1 MFQEILKN
9 LVNRGENKMTLS
21 KEEVGLNIK
30 KARKKHSAEI
40 GKRYTQKMLAEDTGL
55 SQSYIGDIEAGRSY
69 PSTPTANAIA
79 SACNVSLDFIFSQE
93 EKEKGPEATKPETL
107 DKIKNVFSEFLD
119 IVYLPV
125 IGRIPAGVPLLEEE
139 NIETYLPYPK
149 EYDPERHFV
158 LRVFGESMKDA
169 GILNDDLV
177 VIRQQPDAEN
187 GQIVAVRLRDNGVTL
202 KKFYREDDKIVLK
215 PCNDNFEPIELNEDV
230 TIIGIAVS
238 VTKKLA

>member
-1 MFQEILKN
+1 
-9 LVNRGENKMTLS
+9 MTLS

-40 GKRYTQKMLAEDTGL
+40 STRYTQKMLAEDTGL

-79 SACNVSLDFIFSQE
+79 NACNVSLDFIFSKEE
-93 EKEKGPEATKPETL
+93 EKEKDPEVKKPEAL
-107 DKIKNVFSEFLD
+107 NQIKNVFSELLD

-149 EYDPERHFV
+149 KDYDPERHFV
-158 LRVFGESMKDA
+158 LRVSGESMRDA

-177 VIRQQPDAEN
+177 VIRQQPTAEN

-202 KKFYREDDKIVLK
+202 KKFYREDDKIILK
-215 PCNDNFEPIELNEDV
+215 PCNDEYQPIELNEDV
-230 TIIGIAVS
+230 SIIGVAVS